1 MTLLFN
7 EACQIRLK
15 RMLQPSPQGCAKP
28 NPLKYFLIIP
38 SHLHPTSSQLF
49 PPCDPALTNPPTLRA
64 AMTKR
69 KRKSGG
75 APSNDADS
83 SGPKRARQSTDS
95 SSFVTSQSVSCG
107 RVDPTYGQRSA
118 IPGLDDEEYGAGA
131 DGGEED
137 ADLDGGDSDVEYG
150 VDVEALRYLRSVRF
164 VDSFPLLLLLV
175 ALSSMC

>member
-1 MTLLFN
+1 
-7 EACQIRLK
+7 
-15 RMLQPSPQGCAKP
+15 
-28 NPLKYFLIIP
+28 
-38 SHLHPTSSQLF
+38 
-49 PPCDPALTNPPTLRA
+49 
-64 AMTKR
+64 
-69 KRKSGG
+69 
-75 APSNDADS
+75 
-83 SGPKRARQSTDS
+83 
-95 SSFVTSQSVSCG
+95 
-107 RVDPTYGQRSA
+107 VDPTYGQRSA